1 MTQPTSDDDVILG
14 GAHLRSVAGIALLL
28 LNGVLMILDAV
39 HREAVTVPDV
49 ALHLG
54 LLLASYL
61 LISREKL
68 TDLLQIVKDKLPS
81 IPGNI

>member
-1 MTQPTSDDDVILG
+1 MTQPVPDDEIVFG
-14 GAHLRSVAGIALLL
+14 KAHLRSLCGVFLLV
-28 LNGVLMILDAV
+28 LNGALMILDAV
-39 HREAVTVPDV
+39 HGEAVTVPDV

-68 TDLLQIVKDKLPS
+68 TDLLTIIKDKLPS